1 MQQMSQKEIHIDEK
15 GWIINN
21 HARTPVKKSDND
33 TITWKALGNGGPWKI
48 VFISA
53 SPFAQTSFTVPQG
66 GSVNSGPIQANFNHD
81 PVKFRYEVHNANGS
95 VVDDPDVILEG

>member
-1 MQQMSQKEIHIDEK
+1 MSKEIHINEK

-21 HARTPVKKSDND
+21 HARTPVNKSVND
-33 TITWKALGNGGPWKI
+33 TITWKALGQGGPWKI

-53 SPFAQTSFTVPQG
+53 SPFSDTSFTVPQG
-66 GSVNSGPIQANFNHD
+66 GSVNSGPIKANFGGTA
-81 PVKFRYEVHNANGS
+81 VKFRYEVHNANGS